1 MTSTHAARE
10 TIALLRTRSLALS
23 PVDRLHAVIEA
34 YAALVHSDA
43 WAFAFCREERTVSE
57 RLSGDPLEV
66 PERIAMVR
74 TEVARSA
81 SFMPAI
87 TVPVA
92 RTDPYRHG
100 LTVHLD
106 DARGGHGALLLL
118 REERSGEFVTQ
129 ERSLLAHARDEVL
142 SFLASHAHFEGE
154 MTDLERART
163 RRSPEI
169 VVLDE
174 HLAIEFVSRSRR
186 MRRLGHW
193 SFSGGR
199 LPRALEI
206 PVREITK
213 DWRDPTLRV
222 EDVFMPTPELVVRVT
237 PIERTTRYAIA
248 LVLEPYARR
257 APLGEAIR
265 RFHLTNREL
274 EVLALLFSGLS
285 TQQVA
290 RRLQISETTVTDH
303 IKRLL
308 NKTSSGNRT
317 EMAAKLLGW
326 RAETHVS

>member
-43 WAFAFCREERTVSE
+43 WAFAYRRDERTVSE

-74 TEVARSA
+74 AELTRAA
-81 SFMPAI
+81 SFMPPI
-87 TVPVA
+87 TVPVS

-100 LTVHLD
+100 LTVHLE

-118 REERSGEFVTQ
+118 RQDRSGEFATQ
-129 ERSLLAHARDEVL
+129 DRSILAHARDEVL
-142 SFLASHAHFEGE
+142 TFLASHAHFEGE

-169 VVLDE
+169 VLLDE
-174 HLAIEFVSRSRR
+174 HLAIEYVSRSRR

-213 DWRDPTLRV
+213 AWRDPARRID
-222 EDVFMPTPELVVRVT
+222 DVFMPTPELVVRVT
-237 PIERTTRYAIA
+237 PVERTTRYAIA

-274 EVLALLFSGLS
+274 EVIALLFSGLS
-285 TQQVA
+285 TQQIA

-326 RAETHVS
+326 RADTHVN